1 MQRPALAQ
9 RLPPASRPAPPPFQ
23 PTWPSCVLAYLLRAL
38 AAKLGAAPARPS
50 TATAF
55 QDGDEAD
62 RTAAWAGPVHG
73 PGARRVGVTTEE
85 ELRALGAV
93 EAYARLKFFVG
104 KGVTLNALYAMDAA
118 LAGLDGRLLP
128 EQRKAEL
135 KAEVAKRL
143 GPAGDNP
150 APVL

>member
-1 MQRPALAQ
+1 
-9 RLPPASRPAPPPFQ
+9 
-23 PTWPSCVLAYLLRAL
+23 
-38 AAKLGAAPARPS
+38 
-50 TATAF
+50 
-55 QDGDEAD
+55 
-62 RTAAWAGPVHG
+62 
-73 PGARRVGVTTEE
+73 
-85 ELRALGAV
+85 V